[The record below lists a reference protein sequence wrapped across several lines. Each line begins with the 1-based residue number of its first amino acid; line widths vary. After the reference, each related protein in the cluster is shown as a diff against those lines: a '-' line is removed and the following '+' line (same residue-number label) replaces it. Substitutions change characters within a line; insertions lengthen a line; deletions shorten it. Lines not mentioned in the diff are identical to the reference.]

1 MEQLKQQILAAWA
14 NRDLLK
20 ETVYQ
25 DAVRAVIEEVDKGRL
40 RVAAPAEVGWQVN
53 EWVKQAILLY
63 FAIQPMQTWDL
74 PPFSFYDKMLLK
86 KDFKEIGVRAVPHA
100 IARYGAYLAPQII
113 QLQPALIATHLQY
126 SLHLRLQ
133 WRLTEQVT
141 STLEYQ
147 IGINLV
153 RQKKICT
160 NQQLRIS
167 ASVLL

>member
-1 MEQLKQQILAAWA
+1 MEQLKQQIQAAWA

-25 DAVRAVIEEVDKGRL
+25 DAVRTVIEEVDKGRL
-40 RVAAPAEVGWQVN
+40 RVATPAEAGWQVN

-100 IARYGAYLAPQII
+100 IARYGAYLA
-113 QLQPALIATHLQY
+113 
-126 SLHLRLQ
+126 
-133 WRLTEQVT
+133 
-141 STLEYQ
+141 
-147 IGINLV
+147 
-153 RQKKICT
+153 
-160 NQQLRIS
+160 
-167 ASVLL
+167 